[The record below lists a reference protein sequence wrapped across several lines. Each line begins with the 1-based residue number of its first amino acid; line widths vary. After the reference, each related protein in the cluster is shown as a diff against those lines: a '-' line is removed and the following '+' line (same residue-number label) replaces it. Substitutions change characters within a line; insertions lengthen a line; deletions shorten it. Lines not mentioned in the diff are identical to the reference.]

1 MKKNY
6 ISSTFRKFV
15 GLFQKNLLL
24 RKMKVIMYYFDE
36 VLLFFI
42 KKPKYIKSKKKKV
55 LLIYNL
61 AFGDG
66 VIFRCS
72 AKNIRKVYPKNHY
85 EITLLCQKGID
96 SLYKNDDLY
105 DKIIPIDYNKS
116 TINIKERFKNFK
128 ILRKYAY
135 DIILDP
141 IGIFEWTTNILYT
154 KAAVGNEKIGLIDI
168 NTKQYCN
175 KNKINKIYDNIVKI
189 EKPNLS
195 LIEYYNCFLE
205 GISQKKINI
214 KSELVKLKI
223 DKPSISFPKDYFI
236 IFPSAS
242 VKLKRWPIDRYV
254 ELASKIREK
263 TKLEL
268 VLVGTSAD
276 QEAID
281 EFREK
286 LTIPY
291 VDLVNK
297 TNLNDYI
304 AAISNAKLLVTNDT
318 SAYHIGVVQEV
329 PTAIITGAYTLEKY
343 VLYDFPGKEN
353 YRRPCTIVIN
363 KKCKNC
369 NNRCPYLGDAEIW
382 PCLNEISVEYA
393 WEKLNAYIDE
403 NVSGG
408 KNEN

>member
-195 LIEYYNCFLE
+195 LIE
-205 GISQKKINI
+205 
-214 KSELVKLKI
+214 
-223 DKPSISFPKDYFI
+223 
-236 IFPSAS
+236 
-242 VKLKRWPIDRYV
+242 
-254 ELASKIREK
+254 
-263 TKLEL
+263 
-268 VLVGTSAD
+268 
-276 QEAID
+276 
-281 EFREK
+281 
-286 LTIPY
+286 
-291 VDLVNK
+291 
-297 TNLNDYI
+297 
-304 AAISNAKLLVTNDT
+304 
-318 SAYHIGVVQEV
+318 
-329 PTAIITGAYTLEKY
+329 
-343 VLYDFPGKEN
+343 
-353 YRRPCTIVIN
+353 
-363 KKCKNC
+363 
-369 NNRCPYLGDAEIW
+369 
-382 PCLNEISVEYA
+382 
-393 WEKLNAYIDE
+393 
-403 NVSGG
+403 
-408 KNEN
+408 